1 MRATKNAATAAAIGT
16 WAILLTAFV
25 VTILYVGRQLLIPL
39 ALAAMLTF
47 LLAPLVG
54 YIERGIGRIAAVLI
68 AVGLLFGVVGGAGW
82 LLTRQLID
90 LVAKLP
96 DYQTNIDNKLHAIRL
111 PTGGAF
117 GRFSHSVSELQ
128 KQLPDSLEPPANA
141 TGPVPETKA
150 TTAARSSNLPA
161 AQPPMPVR
169 IVESQSRLPQILQN
183 AATGLL
189 GPLGTAGLVLLLVI
203 FMFLKREDLR
213 DRMIRLIG

>member
-1 MRATKNAATAAAIGT
+1 MRATKNAATAAAVGT

-54 YIERGIGRIAAVLI
+54 YIERWIGRIAAVLI
-68 AVGLLFGVVGGAGW
+68 VVAMLFGVFGGAGW

-90 LVAKLP
+90 LAAKLP
-96 DYQTNIDNKLHAIRL
+96 DYQTNIDNKLNAIRL

-117 GRFSHSVSELQ
+117 GRLSHSVSELQ

-141 TGPVPETKA
+141 TSPVPETKA
-150 TTAARSSNLPA
+150 TTARALATCQRVNSQCRFGSSNRKAVFRKSCKPPRPDCSDRSGRPA
-161 AQPPMPVR
+161 
-169 IVESQSRLPQILQN
+169 S
-183 AATGLL
+183 
-189 GPLGTAGLVLLLVI
+189 
-203 FMFLKREDLR
+203 FLCSSSSCY
-213 DRMIRLIG
+213 